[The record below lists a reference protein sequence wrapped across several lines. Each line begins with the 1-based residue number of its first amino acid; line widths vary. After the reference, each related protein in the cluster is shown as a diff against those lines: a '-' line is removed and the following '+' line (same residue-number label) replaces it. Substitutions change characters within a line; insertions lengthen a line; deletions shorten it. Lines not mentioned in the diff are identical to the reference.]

1 MREVRK
7 MKLYLAAMTLGA
19 FLAAGSMPLT
29 AQAASLSPNAGGTI
43 IEDTDV
49 PLDDG
54 GANGLSD
61 EGEAEVTSI
70 EDGEVPLSSKIMGNG
85 CSFTFHLLLL
95 LGGAVVGAVG
105 MKTVDTIGKK
115 EDADKRQ

>member
-1 MREVRK
+1 MRK
-7 MKLYLAAMTLGA
+7 LKLYLATMTLGA

-29 AQAASLSPNAGGTI
+29 VQAASLSPNAGGTI
-43 IEDTDV
+43 IDDTDV

-54 GANGLSD
+54 GANGVSD
-61 EGEAEVTSI
+61 EGEVEVTSI
-70 EDGEVPLSSKIMGNG
+70 EDGEVPMSSKIMGNG

-105 MKTVDTIGKK
+105 MKTVDTVGRKENANKK
-115 EDADKRQ
+115 Q